1 MFNKLQEAVPSPVGP
16 DETFLFRITMK
27 YPKLLNLLVVVLALS
42 LGVVGCQRK
51 KPNVTPIPGQT
62 QRPGSND
69 TFPREPGIGTTLP
82 PDQPTTAATAKPGT
96 GPDGVI
102 PLGGGSLGDYNPNP
116 GHFAA
121 NTVYFDLDRAT
132 IKPSETSKIEDVAKY
147 LQSNPTHAVQIEG
160 HCDERGTEQYNLSLG
175 ERRALS
181 VREYLVTA
189 GVQPERVFTI
199 SYGEARPAE
208 TGRTEAAWAKNR
220 RGIFVLLTPK

>member
-27 YPKLLNLLVVVLALS
+27 YPKMLNLLLVVLALS
-42 LGVVGCQRK
+42 LGVVGCQK
-51 KPNVTPIPGQT
+51 KKQNVTPVPGMT
-62 QRPGSND
+62 RPPGSGD
-69 TFPREPGIGTTLP
+69 TFPSEPGRGAQILP
-82 PDQPTTAATAKPGT
+82 EQPPTAKPT

-102 PLGGGSLGDYNPNP
+102 PLGGRDLKDYISNSER
-116 GHFAA
+116 FAA
-121 NTVYFDLDRAT
+121 NTVYFEFDRAT
-132 IKPSETSKIEDVAKY
+132 IKPGETSKIEDVAKY
-147 LQSNPTHAVQIEG
+147 LQGNPTHAVQIEG

-199 SYGEARPAE
+199 SFGEAKPAV
-208 TGRTEAAWAKNR
+208 TGHNEAAWSKNR
-220 RGIFVLLTPK
+220 RGVFVLLTPK

>member
-42 LGVVGCQRK
+42 LGVVGCKK
-51 KPNVTPIPGQT
+51 KPTGVTTIPGVKGNPGQT
-62 QRPGSND
+62 G
-69 TFPREPGIGTTLP
+69 EPSGIEKGNLLP
-82 PDQPTTAATAKPGT
+82 PDQPTTAVAKPAT

-121 NTVYFDLDRAT
+121 NTVYFEFDRAT
-132 IKPSETSKIEDVAKY
+132 IKPSETSKIEDVAKH
-147 LQSNPTHAVQIEG
+147 LRANPTHAVQVEG

-181 VREYLVTA
+181 VREFLVTA
-189 GVQPERVFTI
+189 GVQPDRVFTI

-208 TGRTEAAWAKNR
+208 TGHNEAAWSKNR
-220 RGIFVLLTPK
+220 RGVFVLLTPK